1 MKQFTLNFKW
11 IPEFYFILVAIL
23 WYYLST
29 RPFVETH
36 EHFVNFPAVLMILLF
51 HIQLFLN
58 DHILGKLF
66 AVLVTI
72 ANIYLIYTLLT
83 SWIDFYHF
91 DQSSKVLLLQMGN
104 LIIMNLIMSYFMYK
118 KYDSQSI
125 ESTELLEVSKVNND

>member
-1 MKQFTLNFKW
+1 MKQFSLNFKW

-58 DHILGKLF
+58 DQILGKLL
-66 AVLVTI
+66 AGLVTI
-72 ANIYLIYTLLT
+72 ANIYLTYTLLT
-83 SWIDFYHF
+83 SWIDFYQF
-91 DQSSKVLLLQMGN
+91 DQSSKILLLQMGN
-104 LIIMNLIMSYFMYK
+104 LILMNLIMSYFMYK
-118 KYDSQSI
+118 KYDSTDIAS
-125 ESTELLEVSKVNND
+125 SELFEVSKVEND